1 MEQKVSVIVP
11 IYKVEPYLKRAVA
24 SILHQTYHNLEII
37 LVDDGSPDQCGRIC
51 DDYAKE
57 DNRITVIHKENGGL
71 SDARN
76 AGLDAAHGE
85 YIVFVD
91 SDDFIAEDYVETLMQ
106 CLKKYD
112 ADVAMCSYAVTASVE
127 LDESIFKASRDE
139 TVEVCD
145 RRELLNNLYDANHKD
160 ATYFIVSW
168 NKIYKASLWQDVR
181 FPRGRIHEDEATT
194 YKIYDRAQKGV
205 YLHRPLY
212 GYFTAPSSITRD
224 RFNIKRLQWMD
235 ALDDRIAYFEDK
247 KDSLLKD
254 EQNRSCLQN
263 RESDS
268 KEEQPVEDA
277 GQKEA
282 AQLNEEG
289 KRETEFLEKQIACC
303 KRARAD
309 ASIHYYYPL
318 KEELPT
324 ERKAA
329 KRLKS
334 YVWQEWKE
342 TKNPG
347 YLIFSVSAS
356 LYRLI
361 TNIDRDKKERIFQLL
376 CVCLFAWLAFLC
388 FYKLDVKYV
397 DPWDEARHG
406 VNAYEMLK
414 QGSLVKS
421 TYLYQTDYYNLKPP
435 LSMWSIMLSMVLF
448 GKSVWTLRL
457 ASVICYLCLALCV
470 VCFARK
476 SYGRLPALFSLAL
489 LCSNTTP
496 FIAHMVRAGDAD
508 SLYVLLFS
516 LAMICMLQIRDDHRK
531 LYLCGFLFA
540 LAFLTKSFHAGLIA
554 VIGGLYLLLTGLFK
568 KIRLK
573 EYVFFI
579 LSFGAPIGFWV
590 IARLCT
596 DGTAFL
602 KEMWLTDVLG
612 RSRSGF
618 GSNEA
623 GFSYY
628 FSYYL
633 GNMSGKVP
641 VYRVVLCL
649 LLVSCL
655 ILAVMSFVQKHKT
668 KHGAD
673 DNGTK
678 SVKDDMIGFSLWIL
692 IPALAFSVV
701 RTKLLWYEYPA
712 ITALLIVA
720 GIAAG
725 LVCEKKMLPVGIR
738 VALGAVLL
746 VTAGYYSHD
755 LLQTFEQY
763 GKDGYMTNDFQLLI
777 EETANGAQMY
787 GTEIKESAK
796 KADETRANKEI
807 EKTGKQGVTVYA
819 YRALTTEDPEKPV
832 DTQWAQQD
840 VYVAEAYGDYICE
853 NDGWDHMLE
862 DMKDGSEEDC
872 RILFTTQELLEQYRE
887 GLADVSS
894 DDAQKTTM
902 VEGNADD
909 WESRAENAGADV
921 SENMQIIMN
930 VLCQRGDYVSVQ
942 CQLQPIK

>member
-11 IYKVEPYLKRAVA
+11 IYKVEPYLKRAID

-181 FPRGRIHEDEATT
+181 FPKGRIHEDEATT

-235 ALDDRIAYFEDK
+235 ALDDRIVYFEDK
-247 KDSLLKD
+247 T
-254 EQNRSCLQN
+254 
-263 RESDS
+263 
-268 KEEQPVEDA
+268 
-277 GQKEA
+277 
-282 AQLNEEG
+282 AQLNEEA
-289 KRETEFLEKQIACC
+289 KQEKEFLEKQIACC

-376 CVCLFAWLAFLC
+376 CVCLFAWLAFLS

-476 SYGRLPALFSLAL
+476 RYGRLPALFSLAL
-489 LCSNTTP
+489 LCANTTP

-568 KIRLK
+568 KVRLK
-573 EYVFFI
+573 EYVLFI
-579 LSFGAPIGFWV
+579 LSFGAPVGLWV

-612 RSRSGF
+612 RSQSGF

-633 GNMSGKVP
+633 GNMSGKMP
-641 VYRVVLCL
+641 VYRVVLGL

-655 ILAVMSFVQKHKT
+655 ILAVMSFVQQHRT

-673 DNGTK
+673 GNGTK

-692 IPALAFSVV
+692 LPALAFSVV

-712 ITALLIVA
+712 ITALLITA

-725 LVCEKKMLPVGIR
+725 LVCEKKLLPVGIR

-777 EETANGAQMY
+777 EETANGAQKY

-796 KADETRANKEI
+796 KADEPGANKEI

-887 GLADVSS
+887 SLADET
-894 DDAQKTTM
+894 DGD
-902 VEGNADD
+902 
-909 WESRAENAGADV
+909 ADV

>member
-181 FPRGRIHEDEATT
+181 FPKGRIHEDEATT

-247 KDSLLKD
+247 T
-254 EQNRSCLQN
+254 E
-263 RESDS
+263 
-268 KEEQPVEDA
+268 
-277 GQKEA
+277 
-282 AQLNEEG
+282 QLNEEG
-289 KRETEFLEKQIACC
+289 KQEKEFLEKQIACC
-303 KRARAD
+303 RRARAD

-376 CVCLFAWLAFLC
+376 CVYLFAWLAFLC

-476 SYGRLPALFSLAL
+476 RYGRLPALFSLAL
-489 LCSNTTP
+489 LCANTTP

-573 EYVFFI
+573 EYVLFI
-579 LSFGAPIGFWV
+579 LSFGAPVGLWV
-590 IARLCT
+590 IVRLCT

-612 RSRSGF
+612 RSQSGF

-655 ILAVMSFVQKHKT
+655 ILAVMSFVQKQRT

-673 DNGTK
+673 GNGTK

-712 ITALLIVA
+712 ITALLIAA

-725 LVCEKKMLPVGIR
+725 LVCEKKKLPVGIR

-777 EETANGAQMY
+777 EETANGAQKY
-787 GTEIKESAK
+787 GTEIEESAK
-796 KADETRANKEI
+796 KADETGANKEI

-887 GLADVSS
+887 ALADETGG
-894 DDAQKTTM
+894 D
-902 VEGNADD
+902 
-909 WESRAENAGADV
+909 ADV
-921 SENMQIIMN
+921 SENMQINMN

>member
-106 CLKKYD
+106 CLKEYD

-127 LDESIFKASRDE
+127 FDESIFKASRDE

-181 FPRGRIHEDEATT
+181 FPKDRIHEDEATT

-247 KDSLLKD
+247 T
-254 EQNRSCLQN
+254 E
-263 RESDS
+263 
-268 KEEQPVEDA
+268 
-277 GQKEA
+277 
-282 AQLNEEG
+282 QLNEEG
-289 KRETEFLEKQIACC
+289 KQEKEFLEKQIACC

-414 QGSLVKS
+414 HGSLVKS

-476 SYGRLPALFSLAL
+476 RYGRLPVLFSLAL
-489 LCSNTTP
+489 LCANTTP

-573 EYVFFI
+573 EYVLFI
-579 LSFGAPIGFWV
+579 LSFGAPVGLWV

-612 RSRSGF
+612 RSQSGF

-641 VYRVVLCL
+641 VYRVVLGL

-655 ILAVMSFVQKHKT
+655 ILAVMSFVQKHRT

-673 DNGTK
+673 GNGTK

-712 ITALLIVA
+712 ITALLIAA

-725 LVCEKKMLPVGIR
+725 LVCEKKLLPVGIR

-777 EETANGAQMY
+777 EETANGAQKY
-787 GTEIKESAK
+787 GTEIEESAK
-796 KADETRANKEI
+796 KADEPGANKEI
-807 EKTGKQGVTVYA
+807 EKTGKQGATVYA

-887 GLADVSS
+887 SLADETGG
-894 DDAQKTTM
+894 D
-902 VEGNADD
+902 
-909 WESRAENAGADV
+909 ADV
-921 SENMQIIMN
+921 SENMQIVMN

>member
-11 IYKVEPYLKRAVA
+11 IYKVEPYLRRAVD

-37 LVDDGSPDQCGRIC
+37 LVDDGSPDQCGKIC

-57 DNRITVIHKENGGL
+57 DNRISVIHKENGGL

-76 AGLDAAHGE
+76 AGLDAAGGE

-91 SDDFIAEDYVETLMQ
+91 SDDFIAEDYIDTLMQ

-112 ADVAMCSYAVTASVE
+112 ADVAMSSYAVTDSVGY
-127 LDESIFKASRDE
+127 DDSIFKAAQDD

-168 NKIYKASLWQDVR
+168 NKIYKASLWKDVR
-181 FPRGRIHEDEATT
+181 FPKGRIHEDEATT
-194 YKIYDRAQKGV
+194 YKIYDRAEKGV

-212 GYFTAPSSITRD
+212 GYFTAPSSITRA
-224 RFNIKRLQWMD
+224 RFNVKRLQWMD

-247 KDSLLKD
+247 IDILLKD
-254 EQNRSCLQN
+254 EQNRNCLQN
-263 RESDS
+263 RESDR
-268 KEEQPVEDA
+268 KEEQPE
-277 GQKEA
+277 K
-282 AQLNEEG
+282 
-289 KRETEFLEKQIACC
+289 EFLEKQIACC

-318 KEELPT
+318 KEELPA

-334 YVWQEWKE
+334 YVWQEWRE

-347 YLIFSVSAS
+347 YLIFSVSAP

-414 QGSLVKS
+414 QGSLIKS

-457 ASVICYLCLALCV
+457 ASVVCYLCLALCV

-476 SYGRLPALFSLAL
+476 RYGRLPALFSLAL
-489 LCSNTTP
+489 LCANTTP

-531 LYLCGFLFA
+531 LYWCGFLFA

-573 EYVFFI
+573 EYILFI
-579 LSFGAPIGFWV
+579 LSFGAPLGLWV

-612 RSRSGF
+612 RSQSGF

-641 VYRVVLCL
+641 VYRIVLCL

-655 ILAVMSFVQKHKT
+655 ILAVMSFVQKHGT

-673 DNGTK
+673 DTK
-678 SVKDDMIGFSLWIL
+678 NVRDDMIGFSLWIL

-712 ITALLIVA
+712 ITALLIAA

-725 LVCEKKMLPVGIR
+725 LVCEKKKLHIGIR

-755 LLQTFEQY
+755 LFQTFEQY

-777 EETANGAQMY
+777 EETG
-787 GTEIKESAK
+787 
-796 KADETRANKEI
+796 R
-807 EKTGKQGVTVYA
+807 TGKQGTTVYA
-819 YRALTTEDPEKPV
+819 YRALTTDDPEKPV

-853 NDGWDHMLE
+853 NDGWDNMLE
-862 DMKDGSEEDC
+862 DMKDGSEGDC
-872 RILFTTQELLEQYRE
+872 WILFTTQELLNQYQ
-887 GLADVSS
+887 GILADVTS

-902 VEGNADD
+902 VEGDAGD

-921 SENMQIIMN
+921 SDNKQITMN

-942 CQLQPIK
+942 CQLRSVR

>member
-76 AGLDAAHGE
+76 AGLNAAHGE

-181 FPRGRIHEDEATT
+181 FPKGRIHEDEATT

-247 KDSLLKD
+247 T
-254 EQNRSCLQN
+254 
-263 RESDS
+263 
-268 KEEQPVEDA
+268 
-277 GQKEA
+277 
-282 AQLNEEG
+282 AQLNEEV
-289 KRETEFLEKQIACC
+289 KQEKEFLEKQIACC

-342 TKNPG
+342 TKKTG

-476 SYGRLPALFSLAL
+476 RYGRLPALFSLAL
-489 LCSNTTP
+489 LCANTTP

-568 KIRLK
+568 KVRLK
-573 EYVFFI
+573 EYVIFI
-579 LSFGAPIGFWV
+579 LSFGAPIGLWV

-596 DGTAFL
+596 DGTTFL
-602 KEMWLTDVLG
+602 KEMWLIDVLG
-612 RSRSGF
+612 RSQSGF

-655 ILAVMSFVQKHKT
+655 ILAVMSFVQKQRT

-673 DNGTK
+673 GNGTK

-712 ITALLIVA
+712 ITALLIAA

-725 LVCEKKMLPVGIR
+725 LVCEKKKLPVGIR

-777 EETANGAQMY
+777 EETANGAQKY
-787 GTEIKESAK
+787 GTEIEESAK
-796 KADETRANKEI
+796 KADESRANKEI

-819 YRALTTEDPEKPV
+819 YRALTTEDSEKPV

-887 GLADVSS
+887 SLADETGG
-894 DDAQKTTM
+894 D
-902 VEGNADD
+902 
-909 WESRAENAGADV
+909 ADV
-921 SENMQIIMN
+921 NENMQIIMN

>member
-106 CLKKYD
+106 CLKEYD

-181 FPRGRIHEDEATT
+181 FPKGRIHEDEATT

-235 ALDDRIAYFEDK
+235 ALDERIVYFEDK
-247 KDSLLKD
+247 T
-254 EQNRSCLQN
+254 E
-263 RESDS
+263 
-268 KEEQPVEDA
+268 
-277 GQKEA
+277 
-282 AQLNEEG
+282 QLNEEG
-289 KRETEFLEKQIACC
+289 KQEKEFLEKQIACC

-318 KEELPT
+318 KEELPI

-329 KRLKS
+329 KRLKG

-476 SYGRLPALFSLAL
+476 RYGRLPALFSLAL
-489 LCSNTTP
+489 LCANTTP

-573 EYVFFI
+573 EYVLFI
-579 LSFGAPIGFWV
+579 LSFGAPVGLWV

-612 RSRSGF
+612 RSQSGF

-641 VYRVVLCL
+641 VYRIVLCL

-655 ILAVMSFVQKHKT
+655 ILAVMSFVQKQRT

-673 DNGTK
+673 GNGTK
-678 SVKDDMIGFSLWIL
+678 NVKDDMIGFSLWIL

-712 ITALLIVA
+712 ITALLIAA

-725 LVCEKKMLPVGIR
+725 LVCEKKLLPVGIR

-755 LLQTFEQY
+755 LLQTFGQY

-777 EETANGAQMY
+777 EETANGAQKY
-787 GTEIKESAK
+787 GTEIEGSAK
-796 KADETRANKEI
+796 KADEPGANKEI
-807 EKTGKQGVTVYA
+807 EKTGKQGATVYA

-887 GLADVSS
+887 LLADETGG
-894 DDAQKTTM
+894 D
-902 VEGNADD
+902 
-909 WESRAENAGADV
+909 ADV

>member
-139 TVEVCD
+139 MVEVCD

-181 FPRGRIHEDEATT
+181 FPKGRIHEDEATT

-235 ALDDRIAYFEDK
+235 ALDDRIVYFEDK
-247 KDSLLKD
+247 T
-254 EQNRSCLQN
+254 E
-263 RESDS
+263 
-268 KEEQPVEDA
+268 
-277 GQKEA
+277 
-282 AQLNEEG
+282 QLNEEG
-289 KRETEFLEKQIACC
+289 KQETEFLEKQIACC

-476 SYGRLPALFSLAL
+476 RYGRLPALFSLAL
-489 LCSNTTP
+489 LCANTTP

-568 KIRLK
+568 KVRLK

-579 LSFGAPIGFWV
+579 LSFGAPIGLWV

-612 RSRSGF
+612 RSQSGF

-655 ILAVMSFVQKHKT
+655 ILAVMSFVQKQRT

-673 DNGTK
+673 GNGTK

-712 ITALLIVA
+712 ITALLIAA

-725 LVCEKKMLPVGIR
+725 LVCEKKPLPVGIR

-777 EETANGAQMY
+777 EETANGAQKY
-787 GTEIKESAK
+787 GTEIEESAK
-796 KADETRANKEI
+796 KADEPGANKEI

-853 NDGWDHMLE
+853 NDGWDHMFE

-887 GLADVSS
+887 SLADETGG
-894 DDAQKTTM
+894 D
-902 VEGNADD
+902 
-909 WESRAENAGADV
+909 ADV

>member
-11 IYKVEPYLKRAVA
+11 IYKVEPYLKRAID
-24 SILHQTYHNLEII
+24 SILHQTYHNLEIV

-57 DNRITVIHKENGGL
+57 DNRIMVIHKENGGL

-127 LDESIFKASRDE
+127 LDESVFKASRDE

-181 FPRGRIHEDEATT
+181 FPKGRIHEDEATT

-247 KDSLLKD
+247 T
-254 EQNRSCLQN
+254 E
-263 RESDS
+263 
-268 KEEQPVEDA
+268 
-277 GQKEA
+277 
-282 AQLNEEG
+282 QLNEEG
-289 KRETEFLEKQIACC
+289 KQEKEFLEKQIACC

-347 YLIFSVSAS
+347 YLIFSVSAV

-476 SYGRLPALFSLAL
+476 RYGRLPALFSLAL
-489 LCSNTTP
+489 LCANTTP

-568 KIRLK
+568 KVRLK
-573 EYVFFI
+573 EYVIFI
-579 LSFGAPIGFWV
+579 LSFGAPIGLWV

-612 RSRSGF
+612 RSQSGF

-641 VYRVVLCL
+641 VYRVVLGL

-655 ILAVMSFVQKHKT
+655 ILAVMSFVQKQRT

-673 DNGTK
+673 GNGTK

-712 ITALLIVA
+712 ITALLITA

-725 LVCEKKMLPVGIR
+725 LVCEKKLLPVGIR

-777 EETANGAQMY
+777 EETANGAQKY
-787 GTEIKESAK
+787 GTEIEESAK
-796 KADETRANKEI
+796 KADEPGANKEI

-819 YRALTTEDPEKPV
+819 YRALTTENPEKPV

-887 GLADVSS
+887 SLADETGG
-894 DDAQKTTM
+894 D
-902 VEGNADD
+902 
-909 WESRAENAGADV
+909 ADV
-921 SENMQIIMN
+921 SENMQIVMN